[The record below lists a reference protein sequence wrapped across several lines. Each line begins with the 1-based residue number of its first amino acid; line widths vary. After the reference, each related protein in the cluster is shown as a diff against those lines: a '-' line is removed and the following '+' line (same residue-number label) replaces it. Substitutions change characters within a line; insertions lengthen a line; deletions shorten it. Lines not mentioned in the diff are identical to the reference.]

1 LFSTKQP
8 FSKAKIAIGHL
19 DIAWWKT
26 RLVVHGVVDL
36 YGNRKPS
43 YEVLRREC
51 SPVEWFQVTGQPNA
65 LTITRRARETVPAH
79 RLTGYTV
86 RGVLYGYGD
95 IPLERR
101 VIEVSTLAPGEQAT
115 IKVQFTEREPLM
127 YWAQPHSLR
136 THTSGL
142 LNKVV

>member
-1 LFSTKQP
+1 L
-8 FSKAKIAIGHL
+8 G
-19 DIAWWKT
+19 
-26 RLVVHGVVDL
+26 
-36 YGNRKPS
+36 
-43 YEVLRREC
+43 REC

-115 IKVQFTEREPLM
+115 IKVQFTEREPLKIVFDV
-127 YWAQPHSLR
+127 LR
-136 THTSGL
+136 PTAFSAYTHL
-142 LNKVV
+142 WLA